1 MLHRLERLE
10 VIELIVTQTDRDC
23 QGDFE
28 EDMLRDQLD
37 EMSDR
42 QLEDYQRSYV
52 KVYNKTP

>member
-1 MLHRLERLE
+1 
-10 VIELIVTQTDRDC
+10 IELIVTQTDRDC